1 MDHEPIKKK
10 TIINPITICRFFVI
24 FNQFKKDHETQMGFL
39 EDVMLFV
46 IKGFWPTKIM
56 EFIWL
61 WKVVYIIMPNSDVL
75 GFASFF
81 GKVLPT
87 LVEKKGNIC
96 VANIGFMFINHLHF

>member
-1 MDHEPIKKK
+1 
-10 TIINPITICRFFVI
+10 
-24 FNQFKKDHETQMGFL
+24 MGFL

-75 GFASFF
+75 GFVSFF
-81 GKVLPT
+81 GKGFAYISG
-87 LVEKKGNIC
+87 KKR
-96 VANIGFMFINHLHF
+96 